1 MQFFKRILN
10 FKDAEATPP
19 ERRGGKRFAPSA
31 KFPLKAVLNVAGR
44 DETGAVLK
52 NSRGG
57 GWDWSGRLVNFSESG
72 ARIQLP
78 PAVVAARGDPC
89 LLKLSLEGFDLKLPG
104 RIANAR
110 EQNDSILFGLTM
122 EIADEGTRRSYRQL
136 IELVALGATL
146 KPLTPAPKPDK
157 SGRLM
162 ELYEGDTHARLSV
175 WRDQVARTV
184 NAFEFMLKDC
194 VVRGTAG
201 SGLEYL
207 TGSKPQEA
215 RRAPPSQTAEIH
227 RLFHW
232 VVPNLAPAV
241 PADVRKF
248 LQAYAA

>member
-10 FKDAEATPP
+10 FKEAGAASA
-19 ERRGGKRFAPSA
+19 ERRSGQRFAPSA

-44 DETGAVLK
+44 DDTGAVLQ

-57 GWDWSGRLVNFSESG
+57 GWDWGGRLVNFSDCG
-72 ARIQLP
+72 ARMQLP
-78 PAVVAARGDPC
+78 PSVVAARGDPC
-89 LLKLSLEGFDLKLPG
+89 RLKLSLEGYDLSLPS
-104 RIANAR
+104 RVANVR
-110 EQNDSILFGLTM
+110 EQNDSILFGLTLD
-122 EIADEGTRRSYRQL
+122 IPDEGTRRAYRQL
-136 IELVALGATL
+136 LELVALGATL
-146 KPLTPAPKPDK
+146 KPVPASAKADA
-157 SGRLM
+157 SGRLV
-162 ELYEGDTHARLSV
+162 EQYAGDTRARLRV
-175 WRDQVARTV
+175 WRDQACRVVT
-184 NAFEFMLKDC
+184 AFEFMLKDC
-194 VVRGTAG
+194 GVRGSAG

-207 TGSKPQEA
+207 TGSKPEEA

>member
-10 FKDAEATPP
+10 FKDTEAPPP

-146 KPLTPAPKPDK
+146 KPLTPEPKPDK

-241 PADVRKF
+241 PGDVRKF